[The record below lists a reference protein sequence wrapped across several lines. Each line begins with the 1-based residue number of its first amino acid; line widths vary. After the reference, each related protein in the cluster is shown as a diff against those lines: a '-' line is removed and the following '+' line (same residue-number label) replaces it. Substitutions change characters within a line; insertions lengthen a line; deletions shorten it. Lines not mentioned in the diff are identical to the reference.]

1 MATFTL
7 TVVIIGLTCNVA
19 LLYLLSDIKKM
30 AMWSLVGWA
39 GLVACVFFH
48 NSEHYALPVLQTE
61 RIMNCQNPEG
71 RMAMMAAFNVTEEQL
86 YAEPRP
92 TEPLT
97 PIETGVSV
105 VVVLALVLTPIL
117 LNVVK
122 EDNDDSTVKT
132 VHREVYILNIVASI
146 LMLSLYFGL
155 KLTIMPFYN
164 KMFGKAR
171 KDLPITQ
178 KKLA

>member
-30 AMWSLVGWA
+30 AVWSLVGWGILA
-39 GLVACVFFH
+39 ACLLSH
-48 NSEHYALPVLQTE
+48 NSEQYALPVLHTE
-61 RIMNCQNPEG
+61 KILNCPNPEG
-71 RMAMMAAFNVTEEQL
+71 RMAMMAAFNITEEQL
-86 YAEPRP
+86 YAEPKS
-92 TEPLT
+92 TEPMT
-97 PIETGVSV
+97 PIETGVAM
-105 VVVLALVLTPIL
+105 VVVLALGLTPIL

-122 EDNDDSTVKT
+122 DNDDATVKT
-132 VHREVYILNIVASI
+132 VHREVFTMNIVASV

-155 KLTIMPFYN
+155 KLTILPFYN

-171 KDLPITQ
+171 KDLPKITQ
-178 KKLA
+178 QKLA

>member
-61 RIMNCQNPEG
+61 RIMNCQNSEG

-86 YAEPRP
+86 YAEPRQ

-97 PIETGVSV
+97 PIETGVAV
-105 VVVLALVLTPIL
+105 VVVLALVFTPIL

-122 EDNDDSTVKT
+122 DNDDSTAKT
-132 VHREVYILNIVASI
+132 VHREVFTLNIVASI

-171 KDLPITQ
+171 KDQPITQ

>member
-7 TVVIIGLTCNVA
+7 TVVIIALTCNVA

-39 GLVACVFFH
+39 GLAACLLFH
-48 NSEHYALPVLQTE
+48 NSEHYALPVIQTE
-61 RIMNCQNPEG
+61 RIMNCKNPEG

-105 VVVLALVLTPIL
+105 VVVLALVVTPIL

-122 EDNDDSTVKT
+122 DNDDSTAKT
-132 VHREVYILNIVASI
+132 VHCEVFTLNIVASI

>member
-1 MATFTL
+1 
-7 TVVIIGLTCNVA
+7 
-19 LLYLLSDIKKM
+19 
-30 AMWSLVGWA
+30 
-39 GLVACVFFH
+39 
-48 NSEHYALPVLQTE
+48 
-61 RIMNCQNPEG
+61 
-71 RMAMMAAFNVTEEQL
+71 MAMMAAFNVTEEQL

-105 VVVLALVLTPIL
+105 VVVLALVFTPIL
-117 LNVVK
+117 LNAAR
-122 EDNDDSTVKT
+122 ENNDDSTAKT
-132 VHREVYILNIVASI
+132 VHREVFTLNIVASI